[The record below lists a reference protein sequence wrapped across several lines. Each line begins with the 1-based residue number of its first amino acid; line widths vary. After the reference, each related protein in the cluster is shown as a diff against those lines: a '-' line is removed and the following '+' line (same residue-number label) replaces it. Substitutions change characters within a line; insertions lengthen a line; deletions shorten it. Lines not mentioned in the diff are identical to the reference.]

1 MRLNNVQTLLNTSDE
16 LLNVFAK
23 VETKKDAYKALINHQ
38 LKDITK
44 DDFKLD
50 YEFLD
55 SLNSILNTIL
65 NICRNHYKTTKNNEL
80 ILRSSLISNFDNQ
93 SFFKTM
99 KDFSLWKKKD
109 SNMVP
114 EFAYSNELVDDN
126 NTYENRVVMSL
137 VKRIELIIKNYDY
150 YYDKKILILENTASK
165 NDFTYGSMFYKQNKA
180 LINNLLT
187 NKYQDFIKISEYINK
202 LKKKI
207 KKIESTP
214 FYHSLKSFRPI
225 IGEIIMTNIFK
236 ENLNYNK
243 IYRFYKLTNSI
254 IDVKKGN
261 IALTNY
267 VLYLLIQSLQR
278 LGYEYVNRYPYAKY
292 TSYGKNLI
300 VSDKTFYFKNS
311 MFNISIEYEGDIK
324 GYIID
329 ISNSNNENDNSK
341 NLLIPYYA
349 INGQININM
358 SKIDCSSYNNIIIF
372 GYDFVKKYKNNEYK
386 KINISLNQKDYEII
400 DVLLSSFKYT
410 INALKD
416 IYETMCPICGA
427 HQVEPTSNDIECMN
441 CNNHYSF
448 LNDKL
453 VWIKSIV

>member
-1 MRLNNVQTLLNTSDE
+1 MVNKFSSSLQGYNKDEVNNFVKEVTLEYENMLKKLKSSCEIIETLRSELKHYKDIEATLNRAILIAEESTSNIKKAAYDESKVIIEDAKRNATKLINNVESE
-16 LLNVFAK
+16 
-23 VETKKDAYKALINHQ
+23 
-38 LKDITK
+38 
-44 DDFKLD
+44 
-50 YEFLD
+50 
-55 SLNSILNTIL
+55 
-65 NICRNHYKTTKNNEL
+65 
-80 ILRSSLISNFDNQ
+80 
-93 SFFKTM
+93 
-99 KDFSLWKKKD
+99 KKKD

-150 YYDKKILILENTASK
+150 YYDKKILILENTGSK

-180 LINNLLT
+180 LVSNLLT
-187 NKYQDFIKISEYINK
+187 NKYQDFIKISEYIDK

-207 KKIESTP
+207 KKIENTP

-292 TSYGKNLI
+292 TSYDKNLI

-386 KINISLNQKDYEII
+386 NINISLNQKDYEII
-400 DVLLSSFKYT
+400 DVLLSSFTYT